1 MNQLSTRTPHGRHLT
16 DDATVIGQSVRTPE
30 RFAEIFDRHAPQM
43 HRYLARRLG
52 KQTAEDLVG
61 DVFLAAFRNR
71 HKYDSSRPDAR
82 AWLYGIAT
90 HVVAQ
95 HRRDE
100 ARRLKIARVAVPEFD
115 SPGHADRVVAAVAAD
130 AARPALARAL
140 ARLAGRDR
148 DVLLLIAWEQL
159 SYEEVATALNIP
171 IGTVRSRLN
180 RARTQIR
187 SALGTTDPTATF

>member
-1 MNQLSTRTPHGRHLT
+1 MNPQPTLTPLPGGGT
-16 DDATVIGQSVRTPE
+16 DDATIIVQSVRIPD
-30 RFAEIFDRHAPQM
+30 RFAEIFDRHAPHM

-61 DVFLAAFRNR
+61 EVFLAAFRNR
-71 HKYDSSRPDAR
+71 HKYDTSRPDAR

-100 ARRLKIARVAVPEFD
+100 ARRLKIVQATVPEFD
-115 SPGHADRVVAAVAAD
+115 SPGHADRVAAKVTAHS
-130 AARPALARAL
+130 ARPALARAL

-148 DVLLLIAWEQL
+148 DVLLLVAWEQL
-159 SYEEVATALNIP
+159 SYEEVATALSIP
-171 IGTVRSRLN
+171 VGTVRSRLN

-187 SALGTTDPTATF
+187 AALGPIDPTTAF

>member
-1 MNQLSTRTPHGRHLT
+1 MNRLPTRTAQDQHQT
-16 DDATVIGQSVRTPE
+16 EDATLIGQSVRAPE
-30 RFAEIFDRHAPQM
+30 RFAEIFDRHAPHM

-100 ARRLKIARVAVPEFD
+100 ARRLKIAQVAIPEFD
-115 SPGHADRVVAAVAAD
+115 SPGHDDRVAAAVTAH

-140 ARLAGRDR
+140 ARLSGRDR
-148 DVLLLIAWEQL
+148 DVLLLVAWEEL

-171 IGTVRSRLN
+171 VGTVRSRLN

-187 SALGTTDPTATF
+187 AALGTTDPTATS